1 MVFESTTSATR
12 TDRPPTQARLVVF
25 SSLKE
30 RSRYAGWRFVR
41 GSTDH
46 PSWERPA
53 LLMLLL
59 SNAVLYFT
67 NIGVNGWANYFYSA
81 AVQAGSM
88 DAKAFFFGSS
98 DWGNSITVD
107 KPPLSLWVMG
117 LSVQLFGFN
126 PVAMLLPQAVMG
138 VSTTLLIYMIL
149 RRHFSGPAALF
160 GALVFFTTPIVTLMS
175 RYNNPDPLMLLLM
188 VAAVWFV
195 IRSIE
200 SGRGGFFVLAA
211 ALLGLAFMTKQMQG
225 VLSIPALGLAYLL
238 FSPQPWS
245 GRLRTTGVGLGVLI
259 VTGGLWMIITDLI
272 PQDQRPYIGGS
283 PTNSVLQLTLGYN
296 GIERIVGTE
305 AAPSAR
311 PIPEQFRPVESD
323 AGFFRLLNYN
333 YNQEATWLL
342 FAALLALVALAI
354 LWNKHLRT
362 PAARALSLVS
372 GLWLLTAFLLLCFMG
387 NQIHTYYTAA
397 LAPPLALVLGIALG
411 ALAATW
417 NSRKSRLMG
426 AAIAMTAL
434 LSSWLI
440 LGGTMGWPDWL
451 STAVLGAGIASI
463 SALMVRP
470 PSHKVEAAAAVVL
483 CASLLCGPVV
493 TSIRNVTAGFN
504 GSNPL
509 SGVLSKNP
517 AGISHLME
525 SLRKNDPPWAH
536 DVAFGRVP
544 EAEVVD
550 VLAGTSGCTWAAASY
565 ASQTA
570 ARLQLESGRP
580 VMPIG
585 GFAGSDPSPSL
596 DDFKAK
602 VAEGQICYLVQQETF
617 LEVQTSDSNV
627 TAISTWVQ
635 SNFRPEKIGTTTLFR
650 LRAE

>member
-1 MVFESTTSATR
+1 MAIQRVFRGPA
-12 TDRPPTQARLVVF
+12 DRPV
-25 SSLKE
+25 
-30 RSRYAGWRFVR
+30 
-41 GSTDH
+41 
-46 PSWERPA
+46 WERPA
-53 LLMLLL
+53 LLALLL
-59 SNAVLYFT
+59 SNAVLYLS
-67 NIGVNGWANYFYSA
+67 NLGVNGWANYFYSA

-117 LSVQLFGFN
+117 LFVRLFGFS
-126 PVAMLLPQAVMG
+126 PVAMLLPQAIMG
-138 VSTTLLIYMIL
+138 VITTFLIYVII

-160 GALVFFTTPIVTLMS
+160 GAFVFFTTPIVTLMS

-188 VAAVWFV
+188 VAAVYYV
-195 IRSIE
+195 LRSIE
-200 SGRGGFFVLAA
+200 SGRGRFFIVAA

-225 VLSIPALGLAYLL
+225 LLSVPALGIAYLI
-238 FSPQPWS
+238 FSPQRWS
-245 GRLRTTGVGLGVLI
+245 ARLKTSLAGLTALVI
-259 VTGGLWMIITDLI
+259 TGGFWTIITDLI

-283 PTNSVLQLTLGYN
+283 QTNSVLQLTLGYN

-311 PIPEQFRPVESD
+311 QIPDQFRPVDSD
-323 AGFFRLLNYN
+323 TGFFRLLNYN

-342 FAALLALVALAI
+342 FATLMALVMLAV
-354 LWNKHLRT
+354 LWNKHLKT
-362 PAARALSLVS
+362 PAARALSLAS

-387 NQIHTYYTAA
+387 DQIHTYYTIA

-411 ALAATW
+411 ALMATW
-417 NSRKSRLMG
+417 NSIRSRLMA
-426 AAIAMTAL
+426 AAIALTAIL
-434 LSSWLI
+434 TSWLI
-440 LGGTMGWPDWL
+440 LGGTMGWPNWL
-451 STAVLGAGIASI
+451 STAVLGVGIASI
-463 SALMVRP
+463 SALLVRP

-483 CASLLCGPVV
+483 CASLLFGPVL
-493 TSIRNVTAGFN
+493 TSIHNVTVGFN

-517 AGISHLME
+517 AGISHLLE

-536 DVAFGRVP
+536 DVAFGRIP

-550 VLAGTSGCTWAAASY
+550 VLAGTRGCTWAAATY

-580 VMPIG
+580 VMAMG
-585 GFAGSDPSPSL
+585 GFAGSDPSPGL

-602 VAEGQICYLVQQETF
+602 VAEGKICYLIQQETF
-617 LEVQTSDSNV
+617 LEVQTSESNV

-635 SNFRPEKIGTTTLFR
+635 SNFRLEKIGTTTVFR